1 MREYLSYGD
10 EKRKDIIQKVT
21 TCLKNKNNIV
31 FAYIFGS
38 FSDAPSFR
46 DIDIGVYIT
55 EIRKDDVFDYE
66 LQLANEISSA
76 ANVPFDIVDVKILN
90 FAPDHFLNSIFCSGI
105 LLFCRDMQLLSEMI
119 ENTSLNALA
128 NEDIAYQSLK
138 ELVPA

>member
-1 MREYLSYGD
+1 MKEYLSFD
-10 EKRKDIIQKVT
+10 NNKKKDIIQKT
-21 TCLKNKNNIV
+21 TSCLENKNNIV

-46 DIDIGVYIT
+46 DIDIGVYMT
-55 EIRKDDVFDYE
+55 EIEKDNVFDQE
-66 LQLANEISSA
+66 LQLTNEISLA
-76 ANVPFDIVDVKILN
+76 ADVPFDIVDVKILN

-105 LLFCRDMQLLSEMI
+105 MLFCNDMQLLTEMI

-128 NEDIAYQSLK
+128 NEHISNQSLK